1 MKNACVHCGRR
12 KGNPV
17 AHLAAA
23 IGAAAGGALALGALS
38 IGAVAV
44 GAVAVRR
51 LALLSGRVGKLSIA
65 ELEIDRLTIREQTA
79 PLGEA
84 ASQ

>member
-1 MKNACVHCGRR
+1 MKKACVHCGRK

-38 IGAVAV
+38 IGAAAV
-44 GAVAVRR
+44 GAVAIRR
-51 LALLSGRVGKLSIA
+51 LALFSGRVGRLSIA
-65 ELEIDRLTIREQTA
+65 DLEIDRLTIREQRVPA
-79 PLGEA
+79 GEA
-84 ASQ
+84 ALQ